1 MINIKTLVLRVIL
14 RTVAA
19 KMDVIEDPPSQKD
32 VWGPLHTRE
41 YCSHI
46 SGKSRDHS
54 EDQSSAEVRLRL
66 CHKVPVLHS
75 RKRITAP
82 DSDHDSST
90 ILDEDVE
97 MAEETKGEDR
107 DYSSYKEIARI
118 QSSLDSQCSKAP
130 SCMTCHCVVEQG
142 TLHSYFA
149 IRTTENP
156 SCMLTS
162 LREAALI
169 CKDTVDQPTC

>member
-1 MINIKTLVLRVIL
+1 M
-14 RTVAA
+14 
-19 KMDVIEDPPSQKD
+19 
-32 VWGPLHTRE
+32 
-41 YCSHI
+41 
-46 SGKSRDHS
+46 
-54 EDQSSAEVRLRL
+54 
-66 CHKVPVLHS
+66 LHS
-75 RKRITAP
+75 CKRLTAL

-142 TLHSYFA
+142 TLRSYFA
-149 IRTTENP
+149 VRTTENL

-162 LREAALI
+162 PREAALI
-169 CKDTVDQPTC
+169 CKDTVDQPTCRFQCAFRGEKDGDNRIAVPIYLEGEVFTAMLDTGCTSTSIDPKVAKKLKIETCVLKDQPTFLAN